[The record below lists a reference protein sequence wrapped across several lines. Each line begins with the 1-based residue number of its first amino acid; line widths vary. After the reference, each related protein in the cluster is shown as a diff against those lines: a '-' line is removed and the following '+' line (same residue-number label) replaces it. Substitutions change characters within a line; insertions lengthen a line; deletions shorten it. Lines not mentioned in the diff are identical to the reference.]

1 MALHPKDLL
10 EPEETMGNLWHG
22 VAQRLAP
29 VAGHPAHAVALDAV
43 RASVTLLF
51 RALGG
56 KAGVAVAASAATA
69 SRHRRGIGA
78 RLAEARVLEHV
89 ASFDGDTL
97 RLPAV
102 MDAFPTSALNRAAYL
117 WLAALAACCP
127 VSPAPQDPLAA
138 DLAHLDAMQQA
149 TARALG
155 LCPGLRDAHAALCA
169 HLLAQYP
176 DFAASAVERDIAA
189 RARLLLAGA
198 ALAPRPTI
206 PPLTA
211 PHPTTPHLTAPH
223 PTTPQAAPRG
233 YAPLPP
239 LPVWLRLDHGARS
252 QVASPAEDAVSAP
265 AGLASPTRK
274 RGKRED
280 NDQANRTDSFIM
292 HRFESIFSWVES
304 MGLNR
309 ATDDDDPD
317 NAAKAAED
325 QDHITLSKHHKR
337 AATRLRLHLD
347 LAPQDADHERL
358 SDRFTYPEWNHR
370 ARSYMPDHTR
380 VLEAEGQSGSG
391 FAPDPRL
398 MARVR
403 RQFETLLPRRIL
415 LPRQVDGAEL
425 DLDALIAAQVAIRTS
440 GQGSDRVFRDVRQTG
455 RDLSVAILMDCSR
468 STESVVGTR
477 SIIDTTR
484 EALAALAGGID
495 AAQDRLAIWGF
506 SSLRRDR
513 VFLTRCK
520 GFADRMT
527 PDVTAR
533 IGGLRPGHYTR
544 LGAAIRH
551 ASAQLAQEPSA
562 RKLLLVLTDGKPND
576 LDHYE
581 GTHGIEDSHMAVRE
595 ARRSGM
601 AVHGVIVDADGQD
614 WFARIFG
621 RAGFTLLPDPAR
633 LARALPDIY
642 RSLTQET

>member
-1 MALHPKDLL
+1 MALHAKHLM

-29 VAGHPAHAVALDAV
+29 VAGYASSAVALEAV
-43 RASVTLLF
+43 RPGLALLF

-56 KAGVAVAASAATA
+56 AAGVEIAASPATP
-69 SRHRRGIGA
+69 SRHRRGLGA
-78 RLAEARVLEHV
+78 HLAEARVMEHV
-89 ASFDGDTL
+89 ATFDGATL
-97 RLPAV
+97 RLPPV
-102 MDAFPTSALNRAAYL
+102 MDVFPTAALNRTAYL
-117 WLAALAACCP
+117 WLAALAAGAEP
-127 VSPAPQDPLAA
+127 YAAPEDACTADLCHLAA
-138 DLAHLDAMQQA
+138 MAAATIRALAH
-149 TARALG
+149 
-155 LCPGLRDAHAALCA
+155 CPGLRAPHAAFCA
-169 HLLAQYP
+169 HLLEVLP
-176 DFAASAVERDIAA
+176 DFAASATERAVTHHVRVVLSGETLPDASP
-189 RARLLLAGA
+189 G
-198 ALAPRPTI
+198 P
-206 PPLTA
+206 
-211 PHPTTPHLTAPH
+211 
-223 PTTPQAAPRG
+223 APRG
-233 YAPLPP
+233 YAPFPP
-239 LPVWLRLDHGARS
+239 LPIWLRLDRAAPGQSAT
-252 QVASPAEDAVSAP
+252 PAEEAISAP
-265 AGLASPTRK
+265 PGLATATRK
-274 RGKRED
+274 KGRRED
-280 NDQANRTDSFIM
+280 NEQANRTDSFIM

-309 ATDDDDPD
+309 ATDDDDLE
-317 NAAKAAED
+317 NAQKAAED
-325 QDHITLSKHHKR
+325 QDHIALTRHHKR

-358 SDRFTYPEWNHR
+358 ADTFTYPEWNHR
-370 ARSYMPDHTR
+370 ARVYMPDHTR
-380 VLEAEGQSGSG
+380 VLEVEGTEAAS
-391 FAPDPRL
+391 FAPDARL

-403 RQFETLLPRRIL
+403 QQFQALHPRRIL

-425 DLDALIAAQVAIRTS
+425 DLDALIAAQVAIRAT
-440 GQGSDRVFRDVRQTG
+440 GQGSDRIFRNLRNVE

-468 STESVVGTR
+468 STESVVGMR
-477 SIIDTTR
+477 SVIDTTR

-495 AAQDRLAIWGF
+495 TAGDRLAIWGF

-520 GFADRMT
+520 GFEGGMKPA
-527 PDVTAR
+527 VTAR

-551 ASAQLAQEPSA
+551 ATAQLATEPSA

-595 ARRSGM
+595 ARRMGH

-633 LARALPDIY
+633 LGRALPDIY
-642 RSLTQET
+642 RSLTLES

>member
-1 MALHPKDLL
+1 MHPLDLM

-29 VAGHPAHAVALDAV
+29 VAGYPAHAVALEAV
-43 RASVTLLF
+43 RPSLTLLF

-56 KAGVAVAASAATA
+56 KPGVEIAASPATA
-69 SRHRRGIGA
+69 SRHRRGMGA
-78 RLAEARVLEHV
+78 QLAEARVLEHV
-89 ASFDGDTL
+89 ASFDGEAL
-97 RLPAV
+97 RLPPV
-102 MDAFPTSALNRAAYL
+102 IDAFPTAGMNRAAYL
-117 WLAALAACCP
+117 WLAALAASCKP
-127 VSPAPQDPLAA
+127 NPAPKDPLAA
-138 DLAHLDAMQQA
+138 DLAQLAAMEQA
-149 TARALG
+149 TTESLAQ
-155 LCPGLRDAHAALCA
+155 CPGLQTAHTALRQ
-169 HLLAQYP
+169 HLLSIYP
-176 DFAASAVERDIAA
+176 DFSASAAERKLAA
-189 RARLLLAGA
+189 RARLLLAGGTLPPA
-198 ALAPRPTI
+198 DPAP
-206 PPLTA
+206 
-211 PHPTTPHLTAPH
+211 
-223 PTTPQAAPRG
+223 APRG

-239 LPVWLRLDHGARS
+239 QPIWLRLDHVPRS
-252 QVASPAEDAVSAP
+252 NAAAPTEDAISAP
-265 AGLASPTRK
+265 PGIASRTRK
-274 RGKRED
+274 QGKRED
-280 NDQANRTDSFIM
+280 NEEANRTDSFIM

-309 ATDDDDPD
+309 ATDDDDLE
-317 NAAKAAED
+317 NAQKAAED
-325 QDHITLSKHHKR
+325 QDHITLTKHHKR

-358 SDRFTYPEWNHR
+358 SDPFTYPEWNHR
-370 ARSYMPDHTR
+370 ARAYMPDHTR
-380 VLEAEGQSGSG
+380 VLEAEGQPGES
-391 FAPDPRL
+391 FTPDPRL

-403 RQFETLLPRRIL
+403 AQFQALHPRRIL
-415 LPRQVDGAEL
+415 MPRQVDGAEL
-425 DLDALIAAQVAIRTS
+425 DLDALITAQVAIQAT
-440 GQGSDRVFRDVRQTG
+440 GQGSDRIFRDLRHVE

-495 AAQDRLAIWGF
+495 AAGDRLAIWGF

-520 GFADRMT
+520 GFEGRVT

-533 IGGLRPGHYTR
+533 IGGLTPGHYTR

-551 ASAQLAQEPSA
+551 VTAQLAAEPST

-595 ARRSGM
+595 ARRIGH

-633 LARALPDIY
+633 LGRALPDIY

>member
-1 MALHPKDLL
+1 MALHPMDLM

-29 VAGHPAHAVALDAV
+29 VAGYPAHAVALEAV
-43 RASVTLLF
+43 RPSLTLLF

-56 KAGVAVAASAATA
+56 KPGVEIAGSPATA
-69 SRHRRGIGA
+69 SRHRRSAGA
-78 RLAEARVLEHV
+78 QLAEARVLEHV
-89 ASFDGDTL
+89 ATFDGEVL
-97 RLPAV
+97 RLPPV
-102 MDAFPTSALNRAAYL
+102 IDAFPTAELNRAAYL
-117 WLAALAACCP
+117 WLAALAASCRP
-127 VSPAPQDPLAA
+127 ITLPNDPFAA
-138 DLAHLDAMQQA
+138 DLSRLETMEQA
-149 TARALG
+149 TTATLAQ
-155 LCPGLRDAHAALCA
+155 CPGLKVAHTALRE
-169 HLLAQYP
+169 HLLAMYP
-176 DFAASAVERDIAA
+176 DFSTSAAEQKVAA
-189 RARLLLAGA
+189 RARLLLAGGT
-198 ALAPRPTI
+198 LPPIDPT
-206 PPLTA
+206 P
-211 PHPTTPHLTAPH
+211 
-223 PTTPQAAPRG
+223 APRG
-233 YAPLPP
+233 YARLPP
-239 LPVWLRLDHGARS
+239 QPIWLRLDHVTRS
-252 QVASPAEDAVSAP
+252 NAASPAEDVISTP
-265 AGLASPTRK
+265 PGLASPTRK
-274 RGKRED
+274 QGKRED
-280 NDQANRTDSFIM
+280 NEQANRTDSFIM

-309 ATDDDDPD
+309 ATDDDDLE
-317 NAAKAAED
+317 NAQKAAED
-325 QDHITLSKHHKR
+325 QDHITLTKHHKR

-347 LAPQDADHERL
+347 LAPQDAEHERL
-358 SDRFTYPEWNHR
+358 SDIFTYPEWNHR

-380 VLEAEGQSGSG
+380 VLEAEATPGDR

-398 MARVR
+398 LARVR
-403 RQFETLLPRRIL
+403 KQFEALHPRRIL

-425 DLDALIAAQVAIRTS
+425 DLDALITAQVAIRAT
-440 GQGSDRVFRDVRQTG
+440 GQGSDRIFRDLRHVE

-468 STESVVGTR
+468 STESVVGSR

-495 AAQDRLAIWGF
+495 AAGDRLAIWGF

-520 GFADRMT
+520 GFDGRVT
-527 PDVTAR
+527 PEVTAR
-533 IGGLRPGHYTR
+533 IGGLHPGHYTR

-551 ASAQLAQEPSA
+551 VTAQLGHEPSA

-595 ARRSGM
+595 ARRIGQ

-633 LARALPDIY
+633 LGRALPDIY

>member
-1 MALHPKDLL
+1 MVLHPLNL
-10 EPEETMGNLWHG
+10 MEPEETLGNLWHG

-29 VAGHPAHAVALDAV
+29 VAGYPAHAVALEQV
-43 RASVTLLF
+43 RPSVTLLF

-56 KAGVAVAASAATA
+56 KPGVAISASPATA
-69 SRHRRGIGA
+69 SHHRRGVA
-78 RLAEARVLEHV
+78 AHLAAARVLEHA
-89 ASFDGDTL
+89 ASFDGHTL
-97 RLPAV
+97 HLPPV
-102 MDAFPTSALNRAAYL
+102 MDAFPTTALNRAAYL
-117 WLAALAACCP
+117 WLAALSALAEP
-127 VSPAPQDPLAA
+127 RQAPADPLAA
-138 DLAHLDAMQQA
+138 DLAHLAAMAQA
-149 TARALG
+149 TARALQA
-155 LCPGLRDAHAALCA
+155 CPGLRTAHTTLCQ
-169 HLLAQYP
+169 HLLAAYP
-176 DFAASAVERDIAA
+176 DLAASPAERIVAN
-189 RARLLLAGA
+189 RARQVLTGGTVTQTN
-198 ALAPRPTI
+198 PMPT
-206 PPLTA
+206 
-211 PHPTTPHLTAPH
+211 
-223 PTTPQAAPRG
+223 PRG
-233 YAPLPP
+233 YAPPPP
-239 LPVWLRLDHGARS
+239 LPIWLRLDQRTRGA
-252 QVASPAEDAVSAP
+252 AAAPAEDANSAP
-265 AGLASPTRK
+265 PGLASPTRK
-274 RGKRED
+274 QGKRQD

-304 MGLNR
+304 MVLNR
-309 ATDDDDPD
+309 ATDDDDLE
-317 NAAKAAED
+317 NAQKAAED
-325 QDHITLSKHHKR
+325 QDHITLSRHHKR

-358 SDRFTYPEWNHR
+358 SDTFTYPEWNHR
-370 ARSYMPDHTR
+370 ARAYMPDHTR
-380 VLEAEGQSGSG
+380 VLEAEGQPGDT

-403 RQFETLLPRRIL
+403 RQFQALHPCRIL

-425 DLDALIAAQVAIRTS
+425 DLDALIAAQVALRTT
-440 GQGSDRVFRDVRQTG
+440 GQASDRIFRDLRYAE

-477 SIIDTTR
+477 SIIETTR

-495 AAQDRLAIWGF
+495 TAGDRLAIWGF

-520 GFADRMT
+520 GFDDHLTAD
-527 PDVTAR
+527 VAAR

-551 ASAQLAQEPSA
+551 ASAQLALEPSA
-562 RKLLLVLTDGKPND
+562 RKLMLVLTDGKPND

-595 ARRSGM
+595 ARRAGHS
-601 AVHGVIVDADGQD
+601 VHGVIVDADGQD

>member
-1 MALHPKDLL
+1 MVLHPKDLM
-10 EPEETMGNLWHG
+10 EPEETAGNLWHG
-22 VAQRLAP
+22 MAQRLAP
-29 VAGHPAHAVALDAV
+29 IAGFAAHAVALETV
-43 RASVTLLF
+43 RPGVTLLF

-56 KAGVAVAASAATA
+56 KPGVEVTASPATA

-78 RLAEARVLEHV
+78 GLAEARALEHV
-89 ASFDGDTL
+89 AAFDGDAL
-97 RLPAV
+97 RLPPV
-102 MDAFPTSALNRAAYL
+102 IDAFPDASLNRAAYL
-117 WLAALAACCP
+117 WLAALAATATP
-127 VSPAPQDPLAA
+127 YTPLADPLAA
-138 DLAHLDAMQQA
+138 DLAHLAAMAAA
-149 TARALG
+149 TARALA
-155 LCPGLRDAHAALCA
+155 LCPGLRQPHAALCA
-169 HLLAQYP
+169 HLVDALRLYPATATERLAADGLRALLTGNRITP
-176 DFAASAVERDIAA
+176 SIA
-189 RARLLLAGA
+189 
-198 ALAPRPTI
+198 P
-206 PPLTA
+206 
-211 PHPTTPHLTAPH
+211 
-223 PTTPQAAPRG
+223 APRG

-239 LPVWLRLDHGARS
+239 LPIHLRLDCPARS
-252 QVASPAEDAVSAP
+252 QAAASGDETTTAP
-265 AGLASPTRK
+265 PGLATATRK
-274 RGKRED
+274 QAKRED
-280 NDQANRTDSFIM
+280 NDEANRTDSFIM

-309 ATDDDDPD
+309 ATDDDDLE
-317 NAAKAAED
+317 NAQKAAED
-325 QDHITLSKHHKR
+325 QDHIALTKHHKR

-358 SDRFTYPEWNHR
+358 SDTFTYPEWNHR
-370 ARSYMPDHTR
+370 ARAYMPDHTR
-380 VLEAEGQSGSG
+380 VLEAEATPGDT

-403 RQFETLLPRRIL
+403 AQFQAMHPRRII

-425 DLDALIAAQVAIRTS
+425 DIDALIAAQVAIRAT
-440 GQGSDRVFRDVRQTG
+440 GQGSDRIYRNLRNVE

-477 SIIDTTR
+477 SIIDTMR

-495 AAQDRLAIWGF
+495 AAGDRLAIWGF

-520 GFADRMT
+520 RFDDRMT

-533 IGGLRPGHYTR
+533 VGGLIPGHYTR

-551 ASAQLAQEPSA
+551 ANAQLATEPST

-595 ARRSGM
+595 ARRMGH

-621 RAGFTLLPDPAR
+621 RAGFTLLPDPDR
-633 LARALPDIY
+633 LGRALPDIY
-642 RSLTQET
+642 RSLTLES

>member
-1 MALHPKDLL
+1 MDLM
-10 EPEETMGNLWHG
+10 EPEETLGNLWHG

-29 VAGHPAHAVALDAV
+29 VAGFAAHAVALEAV
-43 RASVTLLF
+43 RPSLTLLF

-56 KAGVAVAASAATA
+56 NSGVEIAASPATA
-69 SRHRRGIGA
+69 SRHRRSVGA
-78 RLAEARVLEHV
+78 QLAEARVLEHV
-89 ASFDGDTL
+89 SAFDGWTL
-97 RLPAV
+97 HLPPV
-102 MDAFPTSALNRAAYL
+102 IDAFPTAALNRAAFL
-117 WLAALAACCP
+117 WLAALAASSRP
-127 VSPAPQDPLAA
+127 FILPEDLLAA
-138 DLAHLDAMQQA
+138 DLAHLSAMEQG
-149 TARALG
+149 TARALA
-155 LCPGLRDAHAALCA
+155 LCPGLRGIHRDLRE
-169 HLLAQYP
+169 HLLGNYP
-176 DFAASAVERDIAA
+176 DHSVSSAEHEVATLT
-189 RARLLLAGA
+189 RLLLAGE
-198 ALAPRPTI
+198 ALPSTDSFP
-206 PPLTA
+206 
-211 PHPTTPHLTAPH
+211 
-223 PTTPQAAPRG
+223 APRG
-233 YAPLPP
+233 YAAHPP
-239 LPVWLRLDHGARS
+239 MPIWLRLGKGERSGA
-252 QVASPAEDAVSAP
+252 AAPADEAISPAP
-265 AGLASPTRK
+265 GLASSTRK
-274 RGKRED
+274 QGKREE
-280 NDQANRTDSFIM
+280 NEEANRTDSFIM

-309 ATDDDDPD
+309 ATDDDDQE
-317 NAAKAAED
+317 NAQKAAED

-380 VLEAEGQSGSG
+380 VLEADATPGEG

-398 MARVR
+398 MTRVR
-403 RQFETLLPRRIL
+403 RQFEALHPRRIL

-425 DLDALIAAQVAIRTS
+425 DLDALIAAQVAIRAT
-440 GQGSDRVFRDVRQTG
+440 GEGSDRIFRDLRNIE
-455 RDLSVAILMDCSR
+455 RDLSVAVLMDCSR
-468 STESVVGTR
+468 STESVVGDR

-495 AAQDRLAIWGF
+495 AAGDRLAVWGF

-520 GFADRMT
+520 GFEGRVT
-527 PDVTAR
+527 PEVTAR

-551 ASAQLAQEPSA
+551 TSSRLALETSA

-581 GTHGIEDSHMAVRE
+581 GIHGIEDSHMAVRE
-595 ARRSGM
+595 ARRAGQ

-621 RAGFTLLPDPAR
+621 SRGFTLLPDPSR
-633 LARALPDIY
+633 LGRALPDIY

>member
-1 MALHPKDLL
+1 MALHPMDLM
-10 EPEETMGNLWHG
+10 EPEETVGNLWHG

-29 VAGHPAHAVALDAV
+29 VAGYAEHAVALDAV
-43 RASVTLLF
+43 RPSVTLLF

-56 KAGVAVAASAATA
+56 KPGVEIAASPATA
-69 SRHRRGIGA
+69 SRHRRGMA
-78 RLAEARVLEHV
+78 AQLAEAQVLEHV

-97 RLPAV
+97 RLPPV
-102 MDAFPTSALNRAAYL
+102 IDAFPTAALNRTAFL
-117 WLAALAACCP
+117 WLAALAAGAETYG
-127 VSPAPQDPLAA
+127 APLDAYAGDLCHLAA
-138 DLAHLDAMQQA
+138 TAKA
-149 TARALG
+149 TMCALH
-155 LCPGLRDAHAALCA
+155 LCPGLRTPYATLCA
-169 HLLAQYP
+169 HLLTVMP
-176 DFAASAVERDIAA
+176 DHATSSAERTVLDHA
-189 RARLLLAGA
+189 RAMLTGDL
-198 ALAPRPTI
+198 RPVHTQG
-206 PPLTA
+206 L
-211 PHPTTPHLTAPH
+211 
-223 PTTPQAAPRG
+223 APRG
-233 YAPLPP
+233 YTPLAP
-239 LPVWLRLDHGARS
+239 LPVWLRLDRLARS
-252 QVASPAEDAVSAP
+252 QAATPAEDGISAP
-265 AGLASPTRK
+265 PGLATATRK
-274 RGKRED
+274 QGKRED
-280 NDQANRTDSFIM
+280 NEQANRTDSFIM

-309 ATDDDDPD
+309 VTDDDDLE
-317 NAAKAAED
+317 NAQKAAED
-325 QDHITLSKHHKR
+325 QDHITLTKHHKR

-358 SDRFTYPEWNHR
+358 SDTFTYPEWNHR
-370 ARSYMPDHTR
+370 ARSYMPDHVR
-380 VLEAEGQSGSG
+380 VLEADAVPGET

-398 MARVR
+398 IARVR
-403 RQFETLLPRRIL
+403 YQFGALHPRRIL
-415 LPRQVDGAEL
+415 LPRQVDGNEL
-425 DLDALIAAQVAIRTS
+425 DLDALIAAQVAIRAT
-440 GQGSDRVFRDVRQTG
+440 GQGSDRIFRALRTVE

-468 STESVVGTR
+468 STESVVGSR

-495 AAQDRLAIWGF
+495 AAGDRLAIWGF

-520 GFADRMT
+520 RFDERLT

-551 ASAQLAQEPSA
+551 ASAQLATEPSA

-581 GTHGIEDSHMAVRE
+581 GTHGIEDSHKAVRE
-595 ARRSGM
+595 ARRTGQ

-633 LARALPDIY
+633 LGRALPDIY

>member
-1 MALHPKDLL
+1 MALHPLDLM

-29 VAGHPAHAVALDAV
+29 VAGYPAHAVALEQL
-43 RASVTLLF
+43 RPSVTLLF

-56 KAGVAVAASAATA
+56 RPGVELVASPATV
-69 SRHRRGIGA
+69 SRHRRGFA
-78 RLAEARVLEHV
+78 AHLAQARVQEHV

-97 RLPAV
+97 RLPPV
-102 MDAFPTSALNRAAYL
+102 MDAFPTAALNRAAYL
-117 WLAALAACCP
+117 WLAALAA
-127 VSPAPQDPLAA
+127 VSRPSDTQQDPLAS
-138 DLAHLDAMQQA
+138 DLAQIEAMAQG
-149 TARALG
+149 TTRALA
-155 LCPGLRDAHAALCA
+155 LCPGLRATHTALCR
-169 HLLAQYP
+169 HLL
-176 DFAASAVERDIAA
+176 DKLEDLSTSAAERAVALGI
-189 RARLLLAGA
+189 RALLSGA
-198 ALAPRPTI
+198 TLPCPALPGPTLPAP
-206 PPLTA
+206 
-211 PHPTTPHLTAPH
+211 
-223 PTTPQAAPRG
+223 AAPRG
-233 YAPLPP
+233 YAPPPP
-239 LPVWLRLDHGARS
+239 LPIWLRLDRAARS
-252 QVASPAEDAVSAP
+252 NVASPAEDSITAP
-265 AGLASPTRK
+265 PGMASPTRK
-274 RGKRED
+274 QGKRQD
-280 NDQANRTDSFIM
+280 NEQANRTDSFIM
-292 HRFESIFSWVES
+292 HRFESILSWVES

-309 ATDDDDPD
+309 ATDDDDLE
-317 NAAKAAED
+317 NAQKAAED

-347 LAPQDADHERL
+347 LAPQDAEVERL
-358 SDRFTYPEWNHR
+358 SDPFTYPEWNHR

-380 VLEAEGQSGSG
+380 VLEAEADCGAP

-403 RQFETLLPRRIL
+403 RQFQALHPRRIL
-415 LPRQVDGAEL
+415 LPRQVDGTEL
-425 DLDALIAAQVAIRTS
+425 DLDALVAAQVAIRTR
-440 GQGSDRVFRDVRQTG
+440 GQGSDRIFRDLRHVE
-455 RDLSVAILMDCSR
+455 RDLSVAVLMDCSR
-468 STESVVGTR
+468 STESVVGSR
-477 SIIDTTR
+477 SIIDTMR

-495 AAQDRLAIWGF
+495 TAGDRLAIWGF

-527 PDVTAR
+527 PEVTAR
-533 IGGLRPGHYTR
+533 IGGMRPGHYTR

-551 ASAQLAQEPSA
+551 ASAQLATEPSA

-595 ARRSGM
+595 ARRAGQS
-601 AVHGVIVDADGQD
+601 VHAVIVDADGQD